1 MELLNSILVKAPSI
15 KVQFE
20 GVQDTVT
27 YKNLNGKNV
36 EVPVYY
42 DTDIVKGNVII
53 NLNKTKNFE
62 HLGVRVDLN
71 GVIENYRDKRMNSR
85 FISITKD
92 ILPPGTLDNEK
103 TIIGYDFSQFEKLY
117 ESYRGVNACVRYF
130 LVVTIASKYKNIVEE
145 KEFFLFK
152 PFKMLESVDDEG
164 ITMEIGI
171 EECLHIHFEVFR
183 SKFHLKD
190 IVEGNVIFKKV
201 GLRLENMEIQIVK
214 KETVVTG
221 NNTYTESDIIASFEI
236 MDGAPFKSINY

>member
-1 MELLNSILVKAPSI
+1 MELLNSILTKGPSI
-15 KVQFE
+15 KINLE
-20 GVQDTVT
+20 GVQDTIS
-27 YKNLNGKNV
+27 YKNLNGNKID
-36 EVPVYY
+36 VPVYF
-42 DTDIVKGNVII
+42 DTDTIKGNVVI
-53 NLNKTKNFE
+53 NLNKTKNYE
-62 HLGVRVDLN
+62 HLGVRIDLN

-85 FISITKD
+85 FISLNKD

-103 TIIGYDFSQFEKLY
+103 TIIGFDFSQFEKMY
-117 ESYRGVNACVRYF
+117 ESYRGVNACVRYY

-152 PFKMLESVDDEG
+152 PFKLLSPIQDEG

-183 SKFHLKD
+183 SLFHLKD
-190 IVEGNVIFKKV
+190 VLEGNVIFKKV

-221 NNTYTESDIIASFEI
+221 GNTYVESDVVASYEI
-236 MDGAPFKSINY
+236 MDGAPFKS